1 LVSDDTNTVN
11 EQNPPPETTTAEAA
25 TPQGATDAANATN
38 AAETAQSTVALETTA
53 DDALLVLQ
61 AKADEYL
68 AGWQRERADFA
79 NYKRRVEREMR
90 ESFINGGLDAIKKV
104 LPLVDDFERAVEN
117 VPQHLKGEPWLNG
130 TELLLNKLHKLLTE
144 YNVEVLD
151 PLGEAFDPNRH
162 QAIAMDDSG
171 DGTSGHVTEVL
182 QKGYVC
188 GDRVLRPAMV
198 RVAV

>member
-1 LVSDDTNTVN
+1 MVSDDTNTVN
-11 EQNPPPETTTAEAA
+11 EHDPSPEATASETAETP
-25 TPQGATDAANATN
+25 TPQESAGGGTLN
-38 AAETAQSTVALETTA
+38 EI
-53 DDALLVLQ
+53 Q

-79 NYKRRVEREMR
+79 NYKRRAEREMR

-117 VPQHLKGEPWLNG
+117 VPEHLKGEPWLNG
-130 TELLLNKLHKLLTE
+130 TELLLNKLHKLLGE
-144 YNVEVLD
+144 YSVEVLD

-171 DGTSGHVTEVL
+171 NGTSGHVTDVL

>member
-1 LVSDDTNTVN
+1 MVSDDTNTVN
-11 EQNPPPETTTAEAA
+11 EHGQSPEATASQAA
-25 TPQGATDAANATN
+25 DTPTS
-38 AAETAQSTVALETTA
+38 EESTVGTPWSE
-53 DDALLVLQ
+53 LQ

-90 ESFINGGLDAIKKV
+90 ESFVNGGLDTIKKL

-117 VPQHLKGEPWLNG
+117 VPEHLQGEAWLNG
-130 TELLLNKLHKLLTE
+130 TTLMLNKLRKLLNE
-144 YNVEVLD
+144 YHVEALD
-151 PLGEAFDPNRH
+151 PMGEAFDPNRH
-162 QAIAMDDSG
+162 QAVAMDDSG
-171 DGTSGHVTEVL
+171 SGASGHVTEVL
-182 QKGYVC
+182 QKGYTC

>member
-1 LVSDDTNTVN
+1 MDVSV
-11 EQNPPPETTTAEAA
+11 Q
-25 TPQGATDAANATN
+25 
-38 AAETAQSTVALETTA
+38 
-53 DDALLVLQ
+53 VLQ

-188 GDRVLRPAMV
+188 GERVLRPAMV